1 MAARR
6 KTARRTAKKGAKR
19 SAARKPAKKK
29 SGAGQPAKAAKPKA
43 AAAPAIEAMAQKIV
57 RTMTQTAPG
66 KIPFRELYAENATS
80 QECGPMPPAVGL
92 AAIQAK
98 AAGYESQ
105 VREQSWKAKNVW
117 AKGQSVAIEWVGKI
131 VFKNGNALDL
141 KEIAVHDVRD
151 GKIVAERY
159 YYDPSAFAAAAGG
172 GASAPTP
179 SASSGSSTSSRSSAP
194 AAIASAYD
202 DDDDEEEDEDDSDET
217 SPIDPLDL

>member
-6 KTARRTAKKGAKR
+6 KTARKTAKKGARR
-19 SAARKPAKKK
+19 SAARKPARNKK
-29 SGAGQPAKAAKPKA
+29 SGARKPAKVAKPKA

-57 RTMTQTAPG
+57 RTMTHTPPG

-80 QECGPMPPAVGL
+80 QECGPMPPAIGL
-92 AAIQAK
+92 AAIEAK

-105 VREQSWKAKNVW
+105 VREQKWTAKNVW
-117 AKGQSVAIEWVGKI
+117 ARGNTVAIEWVGK
-131 VFKNGNALDL
+131 VMFKNGNALDL
-141 KEIAVHDVRD
+141 KEVAVHDVRD

-172 GASAPTP
+172 GASASAP
-179 SASSGSSTSSRSSAP
+179 SALPGGSGSSLSSRASAP
-194 AAIASAYD
+194 AAIASAYEEE
-202 DDDDEEEDEDDSDET
+202 EEEDDDET

>member
-6 KTARRTAKKGAKR
+6 KTARKTAKKGAKK
-19 SAARKPAKKK
+19 SARKPASKK
-29 SGAGQPAKAAKPKA
+29 SGARKPAKAAKPKG

-57 RTMTQTAPG
+57 RTMTHTAPG

-80 QECGPMPPAVGL
+80 QECGPMPPAIGR
-92 AAIQAK
+92 AAIEAK

-105 VREQSWKAKNVW
+105 VREQKWTAKNVW
-117 AKGQSVAIEWVGKI
+117 AKGNTVAIEWVGKV

-159 YYDPSAFAAAAGG
+159 YYDPSAFAAAVGG
-172 GASAPTP
+172 AASAPTP
-179 SASSGSSTSSRSSAP
+179 SASSTSSRSSAP

-202 DDDDEEEDEDDSDET
+202 DDDDDDEEEDEDEGDET